1 MKLSMGRIWER
12 LRTVPGL
19 GRDVGAVTAMILA
32 AIVAIYIMQSKMS
45 ITWPWTDH
53 QTIRAEFESIA
64 GVNPK
69 SSPKVTIAG
78 VTVGKVLDAHPTRQG
93 TAILDLEIGGGHRIY
108 DNAHAVLRPK
118 NPLNDMTIEINPG
131 GPPGKPLQKKGLIP
145 LGHTERPVQADEV
158 LQHLDERTQLAVT
171 NLLVQS
177 DVALVRAPEELPAG
191 LQETDN
197 TLVKMRPV
205 LEALQTRREKI
216 SQLVTALAQ
225 IAGAVGKNDQRIAQL
240 VDSTQQTLSV
250 LANNDH
256 DLQASL
262 EQLPGLSD
270 DLRQAMTSTQ
280 HLTTQLNPTLTGLGV
295 ASKSL
300 PGTLDRF
307 KKTVDQLDTT
317 VDKGRPVVAK
327 AKPVVADL
335 RPLIANIN
343 PSFSDL
349 LPVTNS
355 LKQDTQTLIR
365 YEDDIRAFIYNTSSV
380 FGAGDSPETGIIR
393 GHLVI
398 PLPDGGLLPG
408 GRDGY
413 APGPE
418 NGLEGGNR

>member
-1 MKLSMGRIWER
+1 MRRSMGRIWER

-19 GRDVGAVTAMILA
+19 GRDVGAVTAMIIA
-32 AIVAIYIMQSKMS
+32 AVVAVYIMQSKMS
-45 ITWPWTDH
+45 TTWPWTDR
-53 QTIRAEFESIA
+53 QTIRAEFQSVA
-64 GVNPK
+64 GVNPE

-78 VTVGKVLDAHPTRQG
+78 VTVGKILDSHPTRQG
-93 TAILDLEIGGGHRIY
+93 TAILDIEIGGKHPIY
-108 DNAHAVLRPK
+108 DNARAVLRPK
-118 NPLNDMTIEINPG
+118 NPLNDMTLEINPG
-131 GPPGKPLQKKGLIP
+131 GPPGKPLRENGLIP

-171 NLLVQS
+171 DLLVQS

-197 TLVKMRPV
+197 ALVKMRPV
-205 LEALQTRREKI
+205 LEALQTRRERI
-216 SQLVTALAQ
+216 GQLVTALAQ

-250 LANNDH
+250 LANNDR

-262 EQLPGLSD
+262 EQLPGLSN
-270 DLRQAMTSTQ
+270 DLRQAMKSTQ
-280 HLTTQLNPTLTGLGV
+280 HLTAQLNPTLTNLGA
-295 ASKSL
+295 ASKNL
-300 PGTLDRF
+300 PDTLDRF
-307 KKTVDQLDTT
+307 KDTVGQLGTT
-317 VDKGRPVVAK
+317 IDKALPVVAK

-335 RPLIANIN
+335 RPFIANVD
-343 PSFSDL
+343 PSLSDL

-365 YEDDIRAFIYNTSSV
+365 YEDDIRAFVYNTSSV

-418 NGLEGGNR
+418 NGLKGEK